1 MRAVIFRSFGDTD
14 VLEVADVATP
24 EPGPGQV
31 RIAVRAAS
39 VHPADL
45 TTRAGAYR
53 SFTPE
58 RPAYGLGWDVA
69 GTVDALGAD
78 VTGYA
83 IGDAV
88 IGMSDYFDNL
98 VGTQAEY
105 VVLDTTAIAPAPH
118 GVSLAEAATL
128 PLNGL
133 TAAQA
138 LAMFGF
144 TAGQTI
150 AITGAAG
157 AVGGFAAEL
166 AVHAGLRVFG
176 VAGERDADRIRAI
189 GAVFVPRSAD
199 PAAAIRSLVSGGVDG
214 LFDPAL
220 VGTPALG
227 AVRDNGIYVN
237 VSRAVNPPAE
247 RGIRLDTV
255 LVHSDGT
262 QLAELADLVERDVLT
277 LQVADTLPL
286 ADVADAHAKQA
297 KGGVR
302 GRLVLVP

>member
-1 MRAVIFRSFGDTD
+1 MRAVIFRSFGGE
-14 VLEVADVATP
+14 LEVADVATP

-45 TTRAGAYR
+45 TTRAGA
-53 SFTPE
+53 FQAFLPE
-58 RPAYGLGWDVA
+58 RPVYGLGWDVA

-78 VTGYA
+78 VIGFEL
-83 IGDAV
+83 GDAV
-88 IGMSDYFDNL
+88 IGMSDYFDTL
-98 VGTQAEY
+98 VGTQADY
-105 VVLDTTAIAPAPH
+105 VVLDANAIARAPR

-128 PLNGL
+128 PLNAL

-144 TAGQTI
+144 TEGQTI

-166 AVHAGLRVFG
+166 AVHAGLRVIG
-176 VAGERDADRIRAI
+176 VAGEQDADRIRAI

-199 PAAAIRSLVSGGVDG
+199 PAAAIRAVVPEGVDG
-214 LFDPAL
+214 VFDPAR
-220 VGTPALG
+220 VGAPTVG
-227 AVRDNGIYVN
+227 AIRDNGTYVN
-237 VSRAVNPPAE
+237 ASRAVNPPAE

-262 QLAELADLVERDVLT
+262 QLAELADLVEQGVLT
-277 LQVADTLPL
+277 LTVAETLPL
-286 ADVADAHAKQA
+286 ADVVDAHAKQA